1 MEPMALIIV
10 RIFGRLLVQP
20 LIEITASSSREAHA
34 KQKVLA
40 QERKASKP
48 NADSIAR
55 AKKLWERL
63 RRKSHVPL
71 VERKTLVAELFD
83 IITGR
88 IKDFVLKHDS
98 VRVVQTAEK
107 YANVDQRKMIAQ
119 ELKGEYRGLAESRYA
134 KFLIGKL
141 LVHGDEEIR
150 DMVVPEFYGHVQRLI
165 RHPEAS
171 WILDDIYRGAA
182 TQTQK
187 AILLR
192 EWYGAEFALFKP
204 DSKDVI
210 SAELQKILDEHPEKR
225 SPIMRSLHGTIN
237 QLVQKKTT
245 GFTML
250 HDAMLQYFLNIQ
262 PGSEEMTDFIE
273 LLKGDEEGDLLKN
286 LAFTRS
292 GARLVC
298 LCLAYGNAKDRKQ
311 ILKVYKGTMSMLAYD
326 THGHQLLL
334 ATYDVIDDTVLT
346 AKSIFP
352 ELLGKDPGSEDQHTI
367 MLDYIMNLNA
377 RIPLLYLFAGKAKFL
392 LSEDDMNLLDEI
404 HTIRSSHSKKDPEL
418 RRSELLISLS
428 PYLLNIIAAK
438 ADTLIQSSF
447 GCQLITEVLL
457 NSIDNRTPAMTAIA
471 NLTQGSPETKAH
483 LDTPAAGRML
493 KHLVMGGHFNSKTM
507 RIDVKLSLG
516 FDDIL
521 YSKISDDIVAWATGC
536 NSFVVL
542 GMLEANNFSHR
553 LELIPRLKEERGRLE
568 EAAKG
573 MDGGV
578 TQGVKKKERVQS
590 GNSGAKLIL
599 KILDNA

>member
-1 MEPMALIIV
+1 M
-10 RIFGRLLVQP
+10 
-20 LIEITASSSREAHA
+20 
-34 KQKVLA
+34 
-40 QERKASKP
+40 KP

-71 VERKTLVAELFD
+71 EERKTLVAELFG

-141 LVHGDEEIR
+141 LVHGDAEIR

-182 TQTQK
+182 TRTQK

-210 SAELQKILDEHPEKR
+210 SADLKKILEEHAEKR

-237 QLVQKKTT
+237 QLVQKKTI

-262 PGSEEMTDFIE
+262 PGSEEMSDFIE
-273 LLKGDEEGDLLKN
+273 LIKGDEEGDLLKN
-286 LAFTRS
+286 LAFTKS

-311 ILKVYKGTMSMLAYD
+311 ILKVYKGTMSMLAYN
-326 THGHQLLL
+326 THGHQVLLT
-334 ATYDVIDDTVLT
+334 AYDVIDDTVLT

-352 ELLGKDPGSEDQHTI
+352 ELLGKDPGSEDQHAT
-367 MLDYIMNLNA
+367 MLDYITNLNA
-377 RIPLLYLFAGKAKFL
+377 RIPLLYLFTGKAKFL
-392 LSEDDMNLLDEI
+392 LPEDDIVLLDEI
-404 HTIRSSHSKKDPEL
+404 HNIRSSHSKKDPEL
-418 RRSELLISLS
+418 RRSELLIPLS
-428 PYLLNIIAAK
+428 PYLLNLIAAK
-438 ADTLIQSSF
+438 ADTLVQSSF

-457 NSIDNRTPAMTAIA
+457 NSIHIRDPALTAIA
-471 NLTQGSPETKAH
+471 NLTQGSAETKAH
-483 LDTPAAGRML
+483 LETPAAGRML
-493 KHLVMGGHFNSKTM
+493 KHLVMGGHFNSKTG
-507 RIDVKLSLG
+507 RIEVKLSVG

-521 YSKISDDIVAWATGC
+521 YSKISDDIVNWATQN
-536 NSFVVL
+536 NSFVVV
-542 GMLEANNFSHR
+542 GMLEANGFTHR
-553 LELIPRLKEERGRLE
+553 RELIRKLKDNRGKLE

-573 MDGGV
+573 KDNSGTNAEGN
-578 TQGVKKKERVQS
+578 KKKKGAVSS
-590 GNSGAKLIL
+590 GNAGAKLIL
-599 KILDNA
+599 QLLDASDI